1 MLKIFITGSTDGIGF
16 LAAKIL
22 LEKGHEVVFHARNEQ
37 RAGELRKKIP
47 PSSMILVADLSNIE
61 EVRSLAGEVNTLG
74 PFDTIIHN
82 AGVYQASNETIFK
95 VNLLAPFI
103 LTASIEKPGKL
114 IYIGSNMHPK
124 GKVDIQNLSLE
135 KGIDY
140 STSKLFILMFSLSI
154 AKKFP
159 DILVNTVDPG
169 WVPTKMADYNAPD
182 SLEDGTDTQ
191 VWLASNFD
199 PKTNGKYFYHLK
211 EADYDNRAD
220 NKLLQGELIKQL
232 EQISGIRLLQTKM

>member
-22 LEKGHEVVFHARNEQ
+22 LEKGHDVVFHARNEQ

-47 PSSMILVADLSNIE
+47 SSSRILVADFSNME
-61 EVRSLAGEVNTLG
+61 EVTSLAGEVNALG

-140 STSKLFILMFSLSI
+140 STSKLFILMFSLYI

-232 EQISGIRLLQTKM
+232 EQISGIRLLQTKV